1 MSHDINNLIRQMNSQ
16 SAIDWQKA
24 AEQARTQFI
33 EDCQHA
39 SIVRIAGGTAILIGG
54 NILQINC
61 PEHVMIDWLVMALR
75 GARNG
80 VSSTNMTAAEV
91 QSARKEDA
99 Q

>member
-1 MSHDINNLIRQMNSQ
+1 MSSDINQIVSEMNARAFVSFQ
-16 SAIDWQKA
+16 RE
-24 AEQARTQFI
+24 AEERRKQFI
-33 EDCQHA
+33 EDCFNA
-39 SIVRIAGGTAILIGG
+39 SIVRTAGGDAVLIGG

-91 QSARKEDA
+91 QSARKEQA
-99 Q
+99 